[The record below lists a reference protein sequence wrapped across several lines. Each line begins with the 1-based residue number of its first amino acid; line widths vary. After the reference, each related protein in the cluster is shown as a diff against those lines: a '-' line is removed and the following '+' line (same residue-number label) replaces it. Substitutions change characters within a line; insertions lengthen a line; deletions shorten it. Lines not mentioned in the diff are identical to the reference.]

1 MTLESDKIRREIK
14 HILDDEGKLRSR
26 ELVENVCKS
35 AKVSPKP
42 VYREIQYLT
51 QSNEIKKIENNRA
64 NIEYE
69 SIDYEK
75 DVSQYINY
83 FEQKLLE
90 FDKKIKDWHDNFLK
104 KRYLEQMF
112 ALRPLLKVIQNLDA
126 EYSLIQETNLVQNPK
141 KFKEIKK
148 LIDKSWMDA
157 LRSLHI
163 TKNKQALNELL
174 MTLRYESV
182 NAYRNYENFKK
193 SPLIPSEH
201 GPA

>member
-1 MTLESDKIRREIK
+1 MTLESNKIRREIK
-14 HILDDEGKLRSR
+14 NILDNEGKLRSR
-26 ELVENVCKS
+26 ELVENVCKN

-104 KRYLEQMF
+104 KKYLEQMF

-126 EYSLIQETNLVQNPK
+126 EYSLIQETNLVQNSK
-141 KFKEIKK
+141 KFKEIRKS
-148 LIDKSWMDA
+148 IDKSWMDA

-201 GPA
+201 SPA

>member
-90 FDKKIKDWHDNFLK
+90 FDKKIKDWHDTFVK

-112 ALRPLLKVIQNLDA
+112 ALRPLLKAIQNLEA
-126 EYSLIQETNLVQNPK
+126 EYSLIQHANYFQHSK
-141 KFKEIKK
+141 KFKDIRK
-148 LIDKSWMDA
+148 LINKSWTDA
-157 LRSLHI
+157 LVSLHI
-163 TKNKQALNELL
+163 TKNKKALNELL

-182 NAYRNYENFKK
+182 NAYRDYDNFKK

-201 GPA
+201 GPE

>member
-1 MTLESDKIRREIK
+1 MTLESHKIRREIK

-126 EYSLIQETNLVQNPK
+126 EYSLIQETNLVQNSK

-157 LRSLHI
+157 LGSLHI
-163 TKNKQALNELL
+163 TKNKKALNELL

>member
-1 MTLESDKIRREIK
+1 MTLESNKIRREIK
-14 HILDDEGKLRSR
+14 NILDNEGKLRSR
-26 ELVENVCKS
+26 ELVENVCKN

-104 KRYLEQMF
+104 KKYLEQMF

-126 EYSLIQETNLVQNPK
+126 EYSLIQETNLVQNSK